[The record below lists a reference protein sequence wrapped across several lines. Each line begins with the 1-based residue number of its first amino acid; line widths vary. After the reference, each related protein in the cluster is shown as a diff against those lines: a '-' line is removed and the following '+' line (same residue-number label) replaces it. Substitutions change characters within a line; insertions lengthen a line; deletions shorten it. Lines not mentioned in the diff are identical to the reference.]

1 MGESVYPFRT
11 PLVDL
16 CGGTDSSASMDD
28 SKLVCRDVSKAV
40 FDFEN

>member
-1 MGESVYPFRT
+1 MGEFIYAFRT

-16 CGGTDSSASMDD
+16 CGGAGSSTSMDD
-28 SKLVCRDVSKAV
+28 GQFICRDVSKAV